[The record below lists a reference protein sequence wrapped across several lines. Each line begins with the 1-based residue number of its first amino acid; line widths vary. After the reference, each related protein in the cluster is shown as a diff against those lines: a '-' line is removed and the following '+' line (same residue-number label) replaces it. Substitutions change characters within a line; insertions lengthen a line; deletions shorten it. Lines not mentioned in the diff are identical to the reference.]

1 MAKFYL
7 TYYEEYPI
15 YEPAEGGYYYSG
27 NQVIGFLEYD
37 NFYDAYRDIK
47 RIAED
52 NELSTDCIGGDFFT
66 YSTGQLKKDLMS
78 DDGST
83 LVAGDFTSQE
93 RLMFETGSMEERI
106 WAILLLITSPDLN
119 I

>member
-27 NQVIGFLEYD
+27 NQVIAWYEYD

-47 RIAED
+47 TIAED

-66 YSTGQLKKDLMS
+66 YSTGQLKKDLVS

-83 LVAGDFTSQE
+83 LVAGDFTSHYIGE
-93 RLMFETGSMEERI
+93 RRTLRFETEAGFESDVRG
-106 WAILLLITSPDLN
+106 WHPYC
-119 I
+119 

>member
-47 RIAED
+47 R
-52 NELSTDCIGGDFFT
+52 
-66 YSTGQLKKDLMS
+66 
-78 DDGST
+78 ST
-83 LVAGDFTSQE
+83 LVAGDFTSHYIGE
-93 RLMFETGSMEERI
+93 RRTLRFETEAGFESDVRG
-106 WAILLLITSPDLN
+106 WHPYC
-119 I
+119 